1 MLTKLSNLI
10 CNALCNNEYRYA
22 VFKIALLD
30 NAPNEKMD
38 LSLLRIK
45 FNHEHNFGYMCQFV
59 LQFS

>member
-22 VFKIALLD
+22 VFKIVLLD

-38 LSLLRIK
+38 LSLLRTK
-45 FNHEHNFGYMCQFV
+45 FNNEHNFGYRC
-59 LQFS
+59 